1 MRFMLMAKATPLSE
15 SGQMAKPELMEAVG
29 KLSERLVKNGTL
41 VSGGGLMPTSFG
53 GRVNLAKGKVT
64 VTDGPFA
71 EIKEVV
77 AGFVIV
83 DVKSREEAV
92 EISREFMQIH
102 GDILGPDFEF
112 ESEFRQMFP
121 EGGPSQQKQ

>member
-15 SGQMAKPELMEAVG
+15 SGQMAKPELMAAIG
-29 KLSERLVKNGTL
+29 KLSEDLAKSGKM
-41 VSGGGLMPTSFG
+41 VSGGGLMPTAFG

-83 DVKSREEAV
+83 ELKSKEEAV
-92 EISREFMQIH
+92 ELCREFMRIH
-102 GDILGPDFEF
+102 GEIMGPDFEF

-121 EGGPSQQKQ
+121 DGGPSQQKQ